1 MLEHPNSKVVNLSTT
16 GDPGNTLKGYIDLA
30 AFTGKTK
37 AQYKGDDQYQALMGN
52 NPGEIMQFN
61 ISVVGMSGAF
71 AQAAIFVK
79 VKYHVECYDAIP
91 LQQS

>member
-1 MLEHPNSKVVNLSTT
+1 MKWGRRRRLPLPS
-16 GDPGNTLKGYIDLA
+16 DLA